1 MKKKFTSYITT
12 ILFLT
17 LLFSLTVANCFHE
30 KVDFSINE
38 NRSLSSFPS
47 LTFSNIVQGN
57 FDQQF
62 ENWLS
67 DHFPFRDAWI
77 MTKAAVKK
85 ACGAIENN
93 NVYFGE
99 DNHLIKQELDY
110 DKTTIQNNISYIQQF
125 TENNNIKANILLIPD
140 ACYGEEQLLPK
151 GAVNMDE
158 KEMIQSIQQDLQ
170 DQTII
175 DITDTIHDTKDTY
188 FKTGMKMELCLDM
201 KQSVKMY

>member
-17 LLFSLTVANCFHE
+17 LLFSLTIANCLHE

-151 GAVNMDE
+151 GAVNMDRCA
-158 KEMIQSIQQDLQ
+158 
-170 DQTII
+170 
-175 DITDTIHDTKDTY
+175 
-188 FKTGMKMELCLDM
+188 GNW
-201 KQSVKMY
+201 

>member
-17 LLFSLTVANCFHE
+17 LLFSLTVANCLHE
-30 KVDFSINE
+30 KADFSINE

-47 LTFSNIVQGN
+47 LAFSNIVQGN

-99 DNHLIKQELDY
+99 DNHLIKQEIDY
-110 DKTTIQNNISYIQQF
+110 DETTIQNNISYIQQF
-125 TENNNIKANILLIPD
+125 TEDNNIKANILLIPD
-140 ACYGEEQLLPK
+140 ACYG
-151 GAVNMDE
+151 
-158 KEMIQSIQQDLQ
+158 
-170 DQTII
+170 
-175 DITDTIHDTKDTY
+175 
-188 FKTGMKMELCLDM
+188 
-201 KQSVKMY
+201 

>member
-1 MKKKFTSYITT
+1 
-12 ILFLT
+12 
-17 LLFSLTVANCFHE
+17 
-30 KVDFSINE
+30 
-38 NRSLSSFPS
+38 
-47 LTFSNIVQGN
+47 
-57 FDQQF
+57 
-62 ENWLS
+62 
-67 DHFPFRDAWI
+67 

-175 DITDTIHDTKDTY
+175 DITDTIHDTKNTY
-188 FKTGMKMELCLDM
+188 YKTDHHWNENGALLGYEAICKDVLNNITDHLIQKSSEISLVSAFWYSKIVLPDIHFNCE
-201 KQSVKMY
+201 VKVYV